1 MTGPGP
7 GGANYASGMDNP
19 PGYQDPLGML
29 RTVPEG
35 RRAKL
40 AELINLIA
48 ARGAM
53 SRAQAMADLG
63 WSRTLVTRV
72 ATILLDQ
79 GLVAED
85 VITEP
90 GRRGRPTAH
99 LRLVVGRA
107 ATIGIDFGYRSVRT
121 ILASVDHTILASDE
135 GELGDD
141 YRPADGLTCARRMI
155 DGMLAKSGIDWPDVV
170 GAGIAISGPL
180 DYENNA
186 PMLSSLL
193 PHWAGDVVARAREYL
208 PCPIVLGNDTRLA
221 CYAELLWGAGRD
233 FDSYIYFKL
242 HSGVGGAYVL
252 NRRIVS
258 GASGVAGEFG
268 HMVVV
273 PGGERCRCGGR
284 GCLETVVGVPAIVRG
299 LSVSYGHTPQWR
311 EVLRRLADGDAA
323 TQEAFAD
330 AHEAIGRA
338 TASLCNILNPEA
350 VILGGALSRAS
361 ADIEDR
367 VGAGI
372 RRHALPASAAT
383 PVHIGSLGRGAAAL
397 GAVGA
402 VLMKGI
408 V

>member
-1 MTGPGP
+1 MIGGGPTGPR
-7 GGANYASGMDNP
+7 YAARMDP
-19 PGYQDPLGML
+19 SGYQDPLGVL
-29 RTVPEG
+29 RAVPEG
-35 RRAKL
+35 RRVKL

-48 ARGAM
+48 AKGAL
-53 SRAQAMADLG
+53 SRAQVMAELG

-72 ATILLDQ
+72 ATLLLDE
-79 GLVAED
+79 GLIAED
-85 VITEP
+85 VIADG
-90 GRRGRPTAH
+90 GRRGRPTAQ
-99 LRLVVGRA
+99 LRLVVGKA
-107 ATIGIDFGYRSVRT
+107 ATIGIDLGYRSVRT

-135 GELGDD
+135 REFGDD
-141 YRPADGLTCARRMI
+141 YGPDDALTGARQMI
-155 DGMLAKSGIDWPDVV
+155 DAMLASVGRGWSDIV
-170 GAGIAISGPL
+170 GAGIAISGL
-180 DYENNA
+180 IDYENNA
-186 PMLSSLL
+186 PSLHSLL
-193 PHWAGDVVARAREYL
+193 PHWAGDVVQRAQAHL

-233 FDSYIYFKL
+233 FDSFLYLKL

-258 GASGVAGEFG
+258 GATGVAGEFG

-284 GCLETVVGVPAIVRG
+284 GCLETVVGVPAVVRG
-299 LSVSYGHTPQWR
+299 LSPFYGYTPTWR
-311 EVLRRLADGDAA
+311 EVLRRLADGDAQ
-323 TQEAFAD
+323 TREAFDD
-330 AHEAIGRA
+330 AYEAIGRA

-361 ADIEDR
+361 GDIEGR
-367 VGAGI
+367 VAGGI
-372 RRHALPASAAT
+372 ERHALPACGAT
-383 PVHIGSLGRGAAAL
+383 PVRLGTLGRGAAAL

>member
-1 MTGPGP
+1 MIGPGP
-7 GGANYASGMDNP
+7 GRRNYASRMVNH
-19 PGYQDPLGML
+19 PGYQDPLGVL
-29 RTVPEG
+29 RSVPEG

-48 ARGAM
+48 AKGAM
-53 SRAQAMADLG
+53 SRAQAMAELG

-72 ATILLDQ
+72 ATLLLDE

-85 VITEP
+85 VVPEL
-90 GRRGRPTAH
+90 GRRGRPTAK
-99 LRLVVGRA
+99 LRLVVGSA
-107 ATIGIDFGYRSVRT
+107 ATIGIDYGYRSVRT

-135 GELGDD
+135 RELGDD
-141 YRPADGLTCARRMI
+141 YGPDEGLPAARDMI
-155 DGMLAKSGIDWPDVV
+155 DRMLSTVGIDWPQIV
-170 GAGIAISGPL
+170 GAGIAISGPI

-186 PMLSSLL
+186 PSLDSL
-193 PHWAGDVVARAREYL
+193 MPHWAGSVVVRAREYL
-208 PCPIVLGNDTRLA
+208 PCPIILGNDTRLS
-221 CYAELLWGAGRD
+221 CYAELLWGAGRE
-233 FDSYIYFKL
+233 FDSFLYLKL

-258 GASGVAGEFG
+258 GATGVAGEFG

-299 LSVSYGHTPQWR
+299 LAVSYGHTPQWR
-311 EVLRRLADGDAA
+311 EVLSRLAAGDVA
-323 TQEAFAD
+323 TREAFSD

-338 TASLCNILNPEA
+338 SASLCNILNPQA
-350 VILGGALSRAS
+350 LVLGGALSRAS
-361 ADIEDR
+361 SDIESQVAR
-367 VGAGI
+367 GI
-372 RRHALPASAAT
+372 RHHALPACAGTA
-383 PVHIGSLGRGAAAL
+383 VRLGSLGRSAAAL

-402 VLMKGI
+402 VLMNGI

>member
-1 MTGPGP
+1 MIPPGP
-7 GGANYASGMDNP
+7 GASNYAASMGTH
-19 PGYQDPLGML
+19 PGYQDPL
-29 RTVPEG
+29 RVIRAVPEG
-35 RRAKL
+35 RRIKL

-48 ARGAM
+48 AKGAM
-53 SRAQAMADLG
+53 SRAEAMAKLG

-72 ATILLDQ
+72 ATLLLDE
-79 GLVAED
+79 GILAEE
-85 VITEP
+85 VIAES
-90 GRRGRPTAH
+90 GRRGRPTAQ

-135 GELGDD
+135 RELGDD
-141 YRPADGLTCARRMI
+141 YGPDQALAGARDMI
-155 DGMLAKSGIDWPDVV
+155 EDMLGSAAIGWPDIV
-170 GAGIAISGPL
+170 GAGIAISGPI
-180 DYENNA
+180 DYQNNA
-186 PMLSSLL
+186 PSLHSLL
-193 PHWAGDVVARAREYL
+193 PHWSGDVVARAGEYL

-233 FDSYIYFKL
+233 FDSFLYLKL

-258 GASGVAGEFG
+258 GATGVAGEFG
-268 HMVVV
+268 HMVLV

-299 LSVSYGHTPQWR
+299 LSVSYGHIPEWT
-311 EVLRRLADGDAA
+311 EVLRRLAAG
-323 TQEAFAD
+323 EAGTRAVFAD
-330 AHEAIGRA
+330 AYDSIGRA
-338 TASLCNILNPEA
+338 TASLCNIIDPGA
-350 VILGGALSRAS
+350 VVLGGALSRAS
-361 ADIEDR
+361 RDIEDR
-367 VGAGI
+367 VAEGI
-372 RRHALPASAAT
+372 RAHALPACADT
-383 PVHIGSLGRGAAAL
+383 PVRVGSLGRGAAAL